1 MRFLTDVYEGLAVSF
16 RALRMNKMRAV
27 LTALGILI
35 GVTTVVL
42 MVTIIIGLNKAV
54 AGQFTFLGSN
64 TLYVSKFNW
73 FSDGDWRQQMKRPSL
88 KPEFVDR
95 IRHDATLADAVSPFG
110 QTMRSIAFRDNRLS
124 RIQVMGVNQDY
135 LVTNSVKLDL
145 GRFLSED
152 DVKRNRQVAVIGA
165 GISEKLFDKEGPLDK
180 RVDIG
185 GQKFRVIGVNA
196 KMGNFFGQ
204 NMDDFV
210 YVPIGAFVKRFGKDE
225 DLNQMLDI
233 VVKAKSP
240 EVVNDLEWELRGI
253 MRRIHRLRPTQ
264 PDDFGINSQS
274 MIMNI
279 YKSVTASIYTGGVLI
294 AAISLLVGGIGIM
307 NIMLVSVTERTSEVG
322 LRKALGAHR
331 WMIAWQFLV
340 ESAVICAIGGL
351 LGVALAYVGG
361 KVMNNFIPVSMPW
374 WVVGFG
380 IGFSAIVGVFFGL
393 YPSMKAARLS
403 PIEALR
409 QE

>member
-1 MRFLTDVYEGLAVSF
+1 MRFLSDLYEGLSISF
-16 RALRMNKMRAV
+16 RALRMNAMRAV

-42 MVTIIIGLNKAV
+42 MVTIILGLNKAV
-54 AGQFTFLGSN
+54 AGQFSFLGSN
-64 TLYVSKFNW
+64 TLYVSKWSWFN
-73 FSDGDWRQQMKRPSL
+73 DNWRAMLKRPNL
-88 KPEFVDR
+88 KPEYADR
-95 IRHDATLADAVSPFG
+95 IKRESTLAEAVSPFG
-110 QTMRSIAFRDNRLS
+110 QTGRSVAFRDNRLS
-124 RIQVMGVNQDY
+124 RSSVMGVTEDY
-135 LVTNSVKLDL
+135 LITNSTKIDL
-145 GRFLSED
+145 GRFFNED
-152 DVKRNRQVAVIGA
+152 DIKRKRQVAVIGA
-165 GISEKLFDKEGPLDK
+165 GIAEKLFDKEGPLGQRID
-180 RVDIG
+180 VG
-185 GQKFRVIGVNA
+185 GQKFQVIGVHA

-210 YVPIGAFVKRFGKDE
+210 TVPIGAFVKRFGKDE
-225 DLNQMLDI
+225 DLNSGMDI
-233 VVKAKSP
+233 VVKARNA
-240 EVVNDLEWELRGI
+240 EDVANLEWELRGI
-253 MRRIHRLRPTQ
+253 MRRIHRLRPTE

-279 YKSVTASIYTGGVLI
+279 YNSITRSIYTGGVLI

-331 WMIAWQFLV
+331 WMIAWQFLI

-351 LGVALAYVGG
+351 AGVGLAYAGG
-361 KVMNNFIPVSMPW
+361 KVMNNYIPVSMPW
-374 WVVGFG
+374 WVVLFG
-380 IGFSAIVGVFFGL
+380 IGFSAMVGVFFGL

>member
-1 MRFLTDVYEGLAVSF
+1 MRFLTDIYEGLSISF

-42 MVTIIIGLNKAV
+42 MITIVLGLNKAV
-54 AGQFTFLGSN
+54 AGQFSFLGAN
-64 TLYVSKFNW
+64 TLYVSKWSWFN
-73 FSDGDWRQQMKRPSL
+73 DNWRQMMKRPNM
-88 KPEFVDR
+88 KPEYAER
-95 IRHDATLADAVSPFG
+95 IKREASLAEAVSPFG
-110 QTMRSIAFRDNRLS
+110 QTARSIAFKDNRLS
-124 RIQVMGVNQDY
+124 RVQIMGVTEDY
-135 LVTNSVKLDL
+135 LVTNSTKIDL
-145 GRFLSED
+145 GRFFNED
-152 DVKRNRQVAVIGA
+152 DIKRKRQVAVIGA
-165 GISEKLFDKEGPLDK
+165 GISDKLFDKEGPLGQRID
-180 RVDIG
+180 VG
-185 GQKFRVIGVNA
+185 GQKFQIIGVHA

-210 YVPIGAFVKRFGKDE
+210 MVPVGAFVKRFGKDE
-225 DLNQMLDI
+225 DVNSEMDI
-233 VVKAKSP
+233 VVKAKTAE
-240 EVVNDLEWELRGI
+240 EVNNLEWELRGI
-253 MRRIHRLRPTQ
+253 MRRIHRLRPTE

-274 MIMNI
+274 MIMNM
-279 YKSVTASIYTGGVLI
+279 YKSITASIYAGGILI

-340 ESAVICAIGGL
+340 ESAVICGIGGL
-351 LGVALAYVGG
+351 AGVALAYGGG
-361 KVMNNFIPVSMPW
+361 KIMNNFIPVSMPW
-374 WVVGFG
+374 WVVVVG
-380 IGFSAIVGVFFGL
+380 IGFSALVGVFFGL

>member
-1 MRFLTDVYEGLAVSF
+1 MRFLIDIYEGLSISF
-16 RALRMNKMRAV
+16 RALKMNKMRAI

-42 MVTIIIGLNKAV
+42 MVTIIIGLNQAV
-54 AGQFTFLGSN
+54 AGQFSFLGSN
-64 TLYVSKFNW
+64 TLYVSKWSWFN
-73 FSDGDWRQQMKRPSL
+73 DNWRQMMKRPNM
-88 KPEFVDR
+88 KPAMADR
-95 IRHDATLADAVSPFG
+95 IKREATLAEAVSPFG
-110 QTMRSIAFRDNRLS
+110 QTGRSIAFRDNRLS
-124 RIQVMGVNQDY
+124 RIQVMGVTEDY
-135 LVTNSVKLDL
+135 LITNSTKIDI
-145 GRFLSED
+145 GRFINED
-152 DVKRNRQVAVIGA
+152 DVRRKRQVAVIGA
-165 GISEKLFDKEGPLDK
+165 GISEKLFDKDAPLGQ
-180 RVDIG
+180 RVDVG
-185 GQKFRVIGVNA
+185 GEKFQVIGVNQ

-210 YVPIGAFVKRFGKDE
+210 LVPIGAFVKRFGKDT
-225 DLNQMLDI
+225 DINADMDI
-233 VVKAKSP
+233 VVKAKSA
-240 EVVNDLEWELRGI
+240 EQVSDLEWELRGI

-274 MIMNI
+274 MIMNMYNSI
-279 YKSVTASIYTGGVLI
+279 TSSIYAGGVLI

-322 LRKALGAHR
+322 LRKALGARR
-331 WMIAWQFLV
+331 WMIAWQFLI

-351 LGVALAYVGG
+351 AGVALAYVGG
-361 KVMNNFIPVSMPW
+361 KVMNSFIPVSMPW
-374 WVVGFG
+374 WVVAFG
-380 IGFSAIVGVFFGL
+380 IAFSALVGVFFGL